1 MLHFDENPGVGKKI
15 IDKCLMAARAR
26 EAARKARETV
36 RKGALSGGGLPG
48 KLADCSERDP
58 ALTELYVVEGD
69 SAGGSAKQGR
79 DRRFQAILPIKG
91 KIINVEKARLDKVLQ
106 NTEVQTLITAI
117 GTGIGAPSGDNA
129 KENEG
134 AFDLKRLRYGRIII
148 MTDADVD
155 GSHIR
160 TLLLTFFYRQ
170 MPDLIRKG
178 HVYIACPP
186 LYLIKRKKREEYVDD
201 DAALNRILITLGSE
215 EVKLKNLADGKVITA
230 SQLKDILEL
239 LERLAKFSDAIRRH
253 GGEFEAYLTQRDP
266 QTGAL
271 PSYMVKVRE
280 GNTERVTYFSGEAE
294 VRTFHEEN
302 RDLALFDDPVAEA
315 VSTDLVLEGDVAP
328 VAEKAASKKKDDQT
342 RRRARLVELHESNSV
357 QKIILELNRKGL
369 RVEHFSDNDN
379 PIFELI
385 EGEGDKATTHA
396 LFSVPEILGKVIEI
410 GKKGLSIQRFKGL
423 GEMNPK
429 QLFETTMDPNK
440 RKMWRVVLNEDNAV
454 EADRMF
460 TILMGDVVEPRRQ
473 FIEDN
478 ALNARLDV

>member
-1 MLHFDENPGVGKKI
+1 LMLHFDQNPTVGKRL

-36 RKGALSGGGLPG
+36 RKGALTGGGLPG

-106 NTEVQTLITAI
+106 NTEIQTLITAI
-117 GTGIGAPSGDNA
+117 GTGIGSPTSDRDT
-129 KENEG
+129 EG
-134 AFDLKRLRYGRIII
+134 SFNIEKLRYGRIII

-170 MPDLIRKG
+170 MPELVRQGKI
-178 HVYIACPP
+178 YIACPP

-201 DAALNRILITLGSE
+201 DAQLNKILITLGAD
-215 EVKLKNLADGKVITA
+215 EVKLKNLADGKIFTA
-230 SQLKDILEL
+230 TQLKDILDL
-239 LERLAKFSDAIRRH
+239 LERLAKFNDSIRRH
-253 GGEFEAYLTQRDP
+253 GGDFESYLQQRDK
-266 QTGAL
+266 QTGTL
-271 PSYMVKVRE
+271 PAFMVKVRE
-280 GNTERVTYFSGEAE
+280 GNAEWAKYFPNDTE
-294 VRTFHEEN
+294 VRSFHEGN
-302 RDLALFDDPVAEA
+302 RDLNLFDDPAPEPV
-315 VSTDLVLEGDVAP
+315 EGDVTTVEAKTKK
-328 VAEKAASKKKDDQT
+328 EKVDPAS
-342 RRRARLVELHESNSV
+342 RRRARLIELHESATV
-357 QKIILELNRKGL
+357 QKLIDELARKGL
-369 RVEHFSDNDN
+369 KIEHYADSDT
-379 PIFELI
+379 PIFEMT
-385 EGEGDKATTHA
+385 EGEGDKAVTHP
-396 LFSVPEILGKVIEI
+396 LFTIPEILQKVLEI

-429 QLFETTMDPNK
+429 QLFETTMNPDK
-440 RKMWRVVLNEDNAV
+440 RKMMKVDLNEDNAV